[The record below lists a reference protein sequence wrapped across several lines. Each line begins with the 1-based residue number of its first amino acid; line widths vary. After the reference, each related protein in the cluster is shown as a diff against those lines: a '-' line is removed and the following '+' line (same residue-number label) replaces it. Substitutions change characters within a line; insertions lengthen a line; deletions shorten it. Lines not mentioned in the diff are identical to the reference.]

1 MDNNGSL
8 MDMKKRCPECGR
20 EYLESFLYCK
30 EDGSELVMVPAD
42 LVMIP
47 AKQATI
53 SSEPKHESTESL
65 REEKLTPVVSAASSP
80 RAVASPPQAEAGRPA
95 SRFMAALPDPDD
107 IVGPQKAI
115 KLPQLSRGSMIGMVL
130 LGTGVLAGGGFFVV
144 KGMQSSTP
152 EQAAGSALKPSVKP
166 LQAAPVLASKSSTLP
181 KSKPPK
187 PKDTPPKSG
196 LPMLVGEKFPQTR
209 ERLLS
214 ASDIASW
221 DFASVRY
228 AINEIYARHG
238 YAFQNPDI
246 RQRFQ
251 TFSWYH
257 SKPGI
262 SMEELE
268 KRYLSRVEFGNAKLL
283 AERRKVLEGHGE

>member
-1 MDNNGSL
+1 MDT
-8 MDMKKRCPECGR
+8 KKRCPECGR

-30 EDGSELVMVPAD
+30 EDGSELVMVPAE

-53 SSEPKHESTESL
+53 SSEPNHESAESL
-65 REEKLTPVVSAASSP
+65 REEKSTLVVSGALSP
-80 RAVASPPQAEAGRPA
+80 QTVASPPQAEAGRPA

-115 KLPQLSRGSMIGMVL
+115 KSPPLPRGSMIGMVL

-144 KGMQSSTP
+144 KSMQASTP
-152 EQAAGSALKPSVKP
+152 EQAAGSALKPSVKS
-166 LQAAPVLASKSSTLP
+166 LQAAPVLASKSSTMP
-181 KSKPPK
+181 KSKPSK
-187 PKDTPPKSG
+187 PKGTLPKNGS
-196 LPMLVGEKFPQTR
+196 PMLVGEKFPQTR
-209 ERLLS
+209 DRLLS

-283 AERRKVLEGHGE
+283 AGRRKVLEGSGE

>member
-1 MDNNGSL
+1 MDNNGSML
-8 MDMKKRCPECGR
+8 DTKRRCPECGR
-20 EYLESFLYCK
+20 EYLGSFLYCK
-30 EDGSELVMVPAD
+30 EDGSELVM
-42 LVMIP
+42 IS
-47 AKQATI
+47 AKQATT

-65 REEKLTPVVSAASSP
+65 REEKPTSVVSAASS
-80 RAVASPPQAEAGRPA
+80 AEVVASPPQAEAGRPA

-107 IVGPQKAI
+107 IVGPQKAV
-115 KLPQLSRGSMIGMVL
+115 KSPPLSRGSRIGMVL

-144 KGMQSSTP
+144 KGMQSIKGMQSSTP
-152 EQAAGSALKPSVKP
+152 EQVAGSVPKPSVKS
-166 LQAAPVLASKSSTLP
+166 LQVAPVLASKSSPLP
-181 KSKPPK
+181 KSKPSES
-187 PKDTPPKSG
+187 KDTVPKSG
-196 LPMLVGEKFPQTR
+196 SPMLVGEKFPQTR

-214 ASDIASW
+214 KSDIASW

-268 KRYLSRVEFGNAKLL
+268 KRYLSQVEFGNAKLL
-283 AERRKVLEGHGE
+283 AERRKALEGHGE